1 MLSRVHVE
9 RKTKMNA
16 FETRLRSLMD
26 YQRFDGIAA
35 LQALIEDSL
44 ARWGAGGTA
53 LSDDDLELNAAGEP
67 DAWRDEVDP
76 HG

>member
-1 MLSRVHVE
+1 
-9 RKTKMNA
+9 MNA